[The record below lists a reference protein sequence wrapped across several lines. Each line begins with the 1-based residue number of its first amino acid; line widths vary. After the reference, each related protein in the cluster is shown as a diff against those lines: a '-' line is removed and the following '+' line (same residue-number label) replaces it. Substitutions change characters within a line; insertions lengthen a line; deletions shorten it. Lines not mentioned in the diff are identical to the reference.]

1 MYTNKDLNEMND
13 KGRYTAYQRIA
24 NEATLDEIFELE
36 KGHRVKIVDLMRED
50 YDRRILLKLT
60 KKGLSLAN
68 SDGVVI
74 LEGANRKI
82 IRFGGGVQPFPVRQ
96 AIYLWHRYGKNAIQP
111 EFFGLVEQQ
120 GVAENQEI
128 VPIGV
133 RQKTLA
139 NMDVEKARQREN
151 EEKDQEIARLRKQL
165 EEQGS
170 VQQKQEVTEPP
181 QNEFIPKKKGKK

>member
-74 LEGANRKI
+74 LKGTNRKL
-82 IRFGGGVQPFPVRQ
+82 IRFGSRSQPFPVRQ
-96 AIYLWHRYGKNAIQP
+96 AVYLVNRYGKNAIQT
-111 EFFGLVEQQ
+111 EFHGLVEQQ
-120 GVAENQEI
+120 GVAEKQEI

-139 NMDVEKARQREN
+139 DMDVEKARQREN

-170 VQQKQEVTEPP
+170 VQQKQEVTEPS